1 MQIVI
6 ERAAQADIRAIIRF
20 YEKYEPGTGGYFL
33 QHFRQEV
40 PRLLEATEP
49 RRQRLGFRFIKMR
62 RFPIGIYFR
71 TQQDTAQVCAV
82 LDLRRDPTAIRE
94 ELGSR

>member
-1 MQIVI
+1 MQVII

-20 YEKYEPGTGGYFL
+20 YEKCESGAGGYFL

-49 RRQRLGFRFIKMR
+49 RRQRLGFRFIQMR

-71 TQQDTAQVCAV
+71 TQQDTTQVCAV
-82 LDLRRDPTAIRE
+82 LDLRRDPAALRE
-94 ELGSR
+94 ELSSR

>member
-20 YEKYEPGTGGYFL
+20 YEKCEPGAGSYFL

-49 RRQRLGFRFIKMR
+49 RRERLGFCFIKMR
-62 RFPIGIYFR
+62 RFPIGIYFLA
-71 TQQDTAQVCAV
+71 QQDAAKVCAV
-82 LDLRRDPTAIRE
+82 LDLRRDPAAIRE